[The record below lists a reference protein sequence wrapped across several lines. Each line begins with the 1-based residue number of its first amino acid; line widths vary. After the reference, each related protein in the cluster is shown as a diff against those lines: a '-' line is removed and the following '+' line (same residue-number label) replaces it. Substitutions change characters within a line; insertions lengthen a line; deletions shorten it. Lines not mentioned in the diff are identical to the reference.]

1 NVKSNQVQTFS
12 LMSTV
17 TQEEDNDE
25 NDFKLIDPYQPSPE
39 VNIKALINGARII
52 PSLSEPNDPKIN
64 DIWIDLADKNVKV
77 WDGSA
82 WSGDIKI
89 EQIEKE
95 LKNHEEYMKEFEEQ
109 LNEELERAQKELEE
123 AMQQVE
129 EEMRRIEEEV
139 LPEIERAVD
148 EAYIP
153 HSEFP
158 PEEVPTSG
166 LWMDTSQD
174 PPRLMRWDS
183 KLADYVPL
191 APTEQEI
198 QELMEKMR
206 EEAKTESIRYSKLD
220 ILKARKELTQ
230 RIQDEMQKVTQ
241 DIQELLEIKDELIE
255 VANNIDELLD
265 EYDGKFT
272 DFQQTIDELSGLVTT
287 SIQDIER
294 IDNTVEAHSSLISQN
309 AKAIELKLDS
319 VIYER
324 DKADILTSIERN
336 ESAISALA
344 DSIELMVTKEE
355 YRTDMEGIDEFI
367 SSTNATLQLHANALE
382 AKAERSELAN
392 YVDKQ
397 TYTNQI
403 GELNVAIDGISGRV
417 EKTEADI

>member
-148 EAYIP
+148 EAHIP
-153 HSEFP
+153 NSEFP

-183 KLADYVPL
+183 ELADYIPL

-220 ILKARKELTQ
+220 ILKVRKTLTD
-230 RIQDEMQKVTQ
+230 RINKEVEKVLE
-241 DIQELLEIKDELIE
+241 DIQRLENIKNDLINRVNDVE
-255 VANNIDELLD
+255 SYVDHLRD
-265 EYDGKFT
+265 
-272 DFQQTIDELSGLVTT
+272 TIGD
-287 SIQDIER
+287 DIEEIQKIANDMR
-294 IDNTVEAHSSLISQN
+294 E
-309 AKAIELKLDS
+309 
-319 VIYER
+319 
-324 DKADILTSIERN
+324 
-336 ESAISALA
+336 LA
-344 DSIELMVTKEE
+344 DEINDLVSDVQNRLGDFEGRIVTIENEV
-355 YRTDMEGIDEFI
+355 DEI
-367 SSTNATLQLHANALE
+367 NG
-382 AKAERSELAN
+382 K
-392 YVDKQ
+392 
-397 TYTNQI
+397 
-403 GELNVAIDGISGRV
+403 
-417 EKTEADI
+417 